1 MLRRF
6 FDTKPDER
14 SATFAEAQALLDDGL
29 DLDFVLGI
37 FPDEADWLPEELDFT
52 AALSEAYSSETP
64 SYYFEGSLK
73 SKFLAAARAP
83 ARQPSLPVAGSPYR
97 AAIASMTVAAA
108 TLGLG
113 VLTFGFV
120 TAGSAV
126 PGDWNYSF
134 KLAHERL
141 QYTLSRGDDRVNIQL
156 RQTETRVEEIQ
167 RLSSDGHVSA
177 SDLERLNND
186 ARALADIARSQPLD
200 DVQKS
205 RVQGV
210 AATGATVLNDV
221 KAKQPDLEAPVS
233 AAAAALGDAAV
244 TALATPTPSPTP
256 TETPSPTPSASPSPT
271 ETGTPTG
278 TAEPTTSA
286 TPTGVSGQSEP
297 SATPTAAE
305 TTESA
310 TPSATPNP

>member
-1 MLRRF
+1 M
-6 FDTKPDER
+6 
-14 SATFAEAQALLDDGL
+14 
-29 DLDFVLGI
+29 
-37 FPDEADWLPEELDFT
+37 
-52 AALSEAYSSETP
+52 
-64 SYYFEGSLK
+64 
-73 SKFLAAARAP
+73 
-83 ARQPSLPVAGSPYR
+83 
-97 AAIASMTVAAA
+97 ASMGIAAA

-113 VLTFGFV
+113 VITFGFV
-120 TAGSAV
+120 TAGNAV

-167 RLSSDGHVSA
+167 RLAKDGQVSA
-177 SDLERLNND
+177 SDIERLNSE
-186 ARALADIARSQPLD
+186 AQALADIARTQQLD

-221 KAKQPDLEAPVS
+221 KAKQPDLEAPVN
-233 AAAAALGDAAV
+233 AAAASLGDAAV

-256 TETPSPTPSASPSPT
+256 TASATPSPSPSPSAT
-271 ETGTPTG
+271 PTGTGTPTG

-286 TPTGVSGQSEP
+286 TPTGVTGQGEP
-297 SATPTAAE
+297 SATPATPTTAE
-305 TTESA
+305 TTTASPTA
-310 TPSATPNP
+310 NP